1 MPMKKFSISLLF
13 SVLCTLSAG
22 CSDPVDVLGKQKSD
36 FVSFLERSHQPRL
49 VPGEQV
55 EEGTPAAFYTVS
67 GDAVYRYIDI
77 GDYYNPARPERPEVT
92 ADSWVTVTFRSYV
105 FNNTVIRGLPDGG
118 LTESNFSSVTPPFY
132 ANDPSFEPYFRMA
145 GLTPGAWDFEP
156 LRIDMRNGG
165 IIKGLQAALLGCREG
180 DRVEAYMTYNM
191 AYGDKNYMYMIPVQ
205 TPVAVF
211 FRVDKVE

>member
-77 GDYYNPARPERPEVT
+77 EDYYNPARPERPEVT

-132 ANDPSFEPYFRMA
+132 TNDPSFEPYFRMA
-145 GLTPGAWDFEP
+145 GLTPGAVADRYAQGRHNKRVAGRVTWLPRGRSGGGLHDLQHG
-156 LRIDMRNGG
+156 LRG
-165 IIKGLQAALLGCREG
+165 
-180 DRVEAYMTYNM
+180 
-191 AYGDKNYMYMIPVQ
+191 
-205 TPVAVF
+205 
-211 FRVDKVE
+211 